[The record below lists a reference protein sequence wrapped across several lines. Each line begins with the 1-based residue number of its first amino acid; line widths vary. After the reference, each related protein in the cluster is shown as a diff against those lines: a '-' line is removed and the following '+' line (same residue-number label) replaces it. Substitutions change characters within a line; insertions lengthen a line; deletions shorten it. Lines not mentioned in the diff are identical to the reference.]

1 MISGAKASL
10 PKMQNLDHSA
20 PLHALD
26 DYMHS
31 VCSFLF
37 KIFFLSLSLC
47 LFFFVLFGFNDIQQG
62 SNYTFKSN
70 FHFFTRKWYNNYR
83 KGVPFSLHRTRG
95 FVQNLNSY
103 TTLAL
108 YLVYGTF
115 KPNFLPQKK
124 KKNFHFHPSIY
135 SY

>member
-1 MISGAKASL
+1 MDVFIKNTKKKCSIIKRKKKKKVKMLLIVLLKKIICYVMISGAKASL
-10 PKMQNLDHSA
+10 PKMQNWDHSV

-37 KIFFLSLSLC
+37 KIFSLSLCLC

-83 KGVPFSLHRTRG
+83 KGVPFSLHETRG
-95 FVQNLNSY
+95 FV
-103 TTLAL
+103 
-108 YLVYGTF
+108 
-115 KPNFLPQKK
+115 
-124 KKNFHFHPSIY
+124 
-135 SY
+135 